1 MQISFK
7 SNQFHFTFL
16 LHMFFLFINLQ
27 KCFYNIYGINILH
40 CRHYYSMLSQTLL
53 YVKVAGNGN
62 SIYGINARCFYNQF
76 IFKFLVTE
84 PVSIKS
90 LILIAFPSQ
99 HLLIVISHAQNCIL
113 TVLLWRAVTLYLIA
127 FGNMGH

>member
-1 MQISFK
+1 
-7 SNQFHFTFL
+7 
-16 LHMFFLFINLQ
+16 
-27 KCFYNIYGINILH
+27 
-40 CRHYYSMLSQTLL
+40 MLSQTLL
-53 YVKVAGNGN
+53 YVKVEGKGN

-76 IFKFLVTE
+76 IFKFLVTG
-84 PVSIKS
+84 PVSITS
-90 LILIAFPSQ
+90 LILILFPQ